1 MEKIIEIKFGS
12 HLYGTDT
19 PQSDLDFKAIYIPSG
34 REIVLHSYVPTIV
47 KSRAKAEGERNTKDD
62 IDIEILSLDQFLRL
76 LMQGQTMALDMLFGA
91 HQNYTFTAHP
101 GVEHFQTIYDN
112 REKLITKNVAAFV
125 GYARQQAAKYGIKG
139 SRMDAL
145 QRAMAML
152 ETLPLA
158 NRLSDHR
165 MSVQVLVEVCN
176 GFVTLEKTPLVEVVE
191 IADPNGVLRSYLQV
205 CGRKIAFS
213 ATVKVAKECFG
224 KILAEYGGRA
234 RKANL
239 DGGIDWKAL
248 SHAVRVNSEAV
259 ELLQKNFITFPRPDR
274 ELLKQIKLGWVAYED
289 VAERIE
295 LGLVELYDAQAKSP
309 LRETPD
315 REWAEDFIYD
325 VYSRRVR

>member
-1 MEKIIEIKFGS
+1 MDKIIEIKFGS

-19 PQSDLDFKAIYIPSG
+19 PESDLDFKAIYLPSG
-34 REIVLHSYVPTIV
+34 REIVLHSYAPTIV
-47 KSRAKAEGERNTKDD
+47 KSRSKAEGERNTKDD

-91 HQNYTFTAHP
+91 HRNYTFTAHP

-125 GYARQQAAKYGIKG
+125 GYARQQASKYGIKG

-145 QRAMAML
+145 QRTMAAL
-152 ETLPLA
+152 EPLPLYG
-158 NRLSDHR
+158 RLEDYAGV
-165 MSVQVLVEVCN
+165 MVQLVKEC
-176 GFVTLEKTPLVEVVE
+176 GEFVSLEKTPLVEIVF
-191 IADPNGVLRSYLQV
+191 IADIDKVERPYLHV

-259 ELLQKNFITFPRPDR
+259 ELLKSNFITFPRPDR
-274 ELLKQIKLGWVAYED
+274 ELLKQIKLGQLAYEY
-289 VAERIE
+289 VAEKIE
-295 LGLVELYDAQAKSP
+295 LGLVDLYSAQANSP

>member
-34 REIVLHSYVPTIV
+34 REIVLHNYAPTIV

-91 HQNYTFTAHP
+91 HRNYTFVADP
-101 GVEHFQTIYDN
+101 GIEHFQTIYDN

-125 GYARQQAAKYGIKG
+125 GYARQQASKYGIKG

-145 QRAMAML
+145 QRTMAVL
-152 ETLPLA
+152 EPLPQYD
-158 NRLSDHR
+158 RLEKHGQLILDLINECWS
-165 MSVQVLVEVCN
+165 
-176 GFVTLEKTPLVEVVE
+176 FVSLEKTPLVCLTRITDVDRVE
-191 IADPNGVLRSYLQV
+191 RPYLEV
-205 CGRKIAFS
+205 CGRKMALT

-259 ELLQKNFITFPRPDR
+259 ELLQTNYITFPRPDR
-274 ELLKQIKLGWVAYED
+274 ELLKQIKLGQLAYEY
-289 VAERIE
+289 VAEKIE